1 MKPMTFFLPGLLA
14 LLITG
19 CASLVDDSMAS
30 HDRTLPVP
38 PTLPALGVAGS
49 AAASDTAVP
58 GWRDVIADARLR
70 SLVELALENNR
81 DLQIAARNIE
91 AARAQFR
98 IRDAARGPT
107 VKAGAEASAARSA
120 ADLGSTGRAVTNHQ
134 YSVSLGVA
142 AWELDLW
149 GRLERLK
156 QSALANYL
164 ATEQARRS
172 VQASLVAELAQAWL
186 TLAADRG
193 RVALTEETLAS
204 RRTGL
209 DLMGRRK
216 ALGAAT
222 ALDLATAEAAAET
235 ARGDLAS
242 ARLAVSEDLNLLRL
256 LVGTEPPVHLLPAA
270 REGGDAAALVA
281 VPADLPSTVLLQRP
295 DVRGAE
301 LTLEAARAD
310 VSAARAAMLPTISL
324 TASAGTASRS
334 LSTLFTAG
342 NGTWSFGP
350 SISLPIFDGGASR
363 AAWEQARATHGAQ
376 LAAYEK
382 TIQTAFREVAD
393 ALAMRAS
400 LAERLAAQQAQV
412 TAYETTLRL
421 TTERQRAGAES
432 AIAVLDAQ
440 RSLWDAQQSL
450 ITLQLAEQTNRLTL
464 FKALGGA

>member
-1 MKPMTFFLPGLLA
+1 MKPMTFVLSGLLA
-14 LLITG
+14 LLMTG
-19 CASLVDDSMAS
+19 CATLGDDSMTS
-30 HDRTLPVP
+30 HGRPLPVP
-38 PTLPALGVAGS
+38 PTLAASGVAGS
-49 AAASDTAVP
+49 TAASDTPLP

-70 SLVELALENNR
+70 SLVELALANNR
-81 DLQIAARNIE
+81 DLQVAARNIE
-91 AARAQFR
+91 AARAQYR
-98 IRDAARGPT
+98 IREAARGPT
-107 VKAGAEASAARSA
+107 VKAGADASAAHSSA
-120 ADLGSTGRAVTNHQ
+120 DVASTGRAATSHQ
-134 YSVSLGVA
+134 YSVSLGLA

-149 GRLERLK
+149 GRLESLK

-186 TLAADRG
+186 TLAADRE
-193 RVALTEETLAS
+193 RMTLAEETLAS
-204 RRTGL
+204 RLASL
-209 DLMGRRK
+209 DLAGRRK

-222 ALDLATAEAAAET
+222 ALDLATAQAAAET

-242 ARLAVSEDLNLLRL
+242 ARLAVTEDLNLVRL
-256 LVGTEPPVHLLPAA
+256 LVGAEPPAPLLPAA
-270 REGGDAAALVA
+270 HEGSDAAALVA
-281 VPADLPSTVLLQRP
+281 VPANLPSTVLLQRP

-310 VSAARAAMLPTISL
+310 VSAARAAMFPTISL
-324 TASAGTASRS
+324 TASVGTASRS
-334 LSTLFTAG
+334 LSNLFTAG

-350 SISLPIFDGGASR
+350 SISLPILDGGASR
-363 AAWEQARATHGAQ
+363 AAWEQARATQGAQ

-382 TIQTAFREVAD
+382 AIQTAFREVAD
-393 ALAMRAS
+393 ALAERAS
-400 LAERLAAQQAQV
+400 LTERLAAQQAQV

-440 RSLWDAQQSL
+440 RSLWGSQQSL
-450 ITLQLAEQTNRLTL
+450 ISLQLAEQTNRLTL